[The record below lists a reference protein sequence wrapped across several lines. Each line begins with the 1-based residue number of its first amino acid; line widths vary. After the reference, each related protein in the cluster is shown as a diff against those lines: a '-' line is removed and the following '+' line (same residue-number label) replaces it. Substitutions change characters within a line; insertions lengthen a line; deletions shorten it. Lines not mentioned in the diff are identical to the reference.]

1 MLKIKDASG
10 KVVGVLKDEDS
21 EPTMDSQSSA
31 AALANPEEEVAEEAT
46 EGEQDGN
53 SDDGNV

>member
-10 KVVGVLKDEDS
+10 KTVGVLKDEDS
-21 EPTMDSQSSA
+21 EPTMDKQVG
-31 AALANPEEEVAEEAT
+31 ALANPEEEVVET
-46 EGEQDGN
+46 KEGEENGD